1 MANNYERKINP
12 SQTTV
17 KKKKERE
24 ALLEKN
30 KICFPNSEYY
40 SKHQRD
46 FSN

>member
-17 KKKKERE
+17 KKKKK

-40 SKHQRD
+40 SKH
-46 FSN
+46 

>member
-17 KKKKERE
+17 KKKRKEKE

-30 KICFPNSEYY
+30 KMFT
-40 SKHQRD
+40 
-46 FSN
+46 